1 MLSTESR
8 QLKVLLVDDEE
19 YARKIIMTE
28 ISRLLPGSVFYE
40 ARDGNEGLELLGKHA
55 DELDL
60 ITLDINMPNRNGRDF
75 LLAKRENPSY
85 SNIKVLIVST
95 EEAKQ
100 SFPELRELGANEF
113 CEKPVTGKLAPIL
126 QSLLNVELAIP
137 EALSSENILTA
148 TQFLQQ
154 LRMVKLAGAAGERR
168 DVAEVRGDILRA
180 FNESYLEPRQKA
192 LQELQRVL
200 HEIELIPVTQAS
212 GESKDAAQYLSD
224 VQRMI
229 EQRAFGAREKVTSI
243 DLSLDTLREVQT
255 YLTRLAAL
263 LTGGFLT
270 AEVLSI
276 WDEVFQKLHN
286 VKGHVVPPLIRDIF
300 KFVNTELMNL
310 ARDFSSK
317 GGSLIQVKD
326 VDMLSDAIDWL
337 MKVLT
342 VEQVLQNVKNVHQQ
356 IPKVNS
362 EEREKIKGILSRL
375 SASVSLSD
383 VEEGRV
389 MIGLLGGIRTGL
401 NVVKVHTA
409 PIKRA
414 GITQLGDLASGT
426 GMVRITDYEWRLP
439 EKGGQGPGRRYEF
452 VFLSESADEEKM
464 RKIFGDLV
472 EHVEIIYR
480 GAPVQRKAVKIGLE
494 EALYAATIPVKI
506 ESLESIYRN
515 VERLSISKS
524 KVYEIR
530 QKVEHA
536 ESPREFTHELDE
548 VIRGLGQ
555 ITYDI
560 QGHLIRSRLVPL
572 SEVFRSI
579 PRRVAELNAKYSK
592 NIRVEVSGEHEK
604 LDKKITDE
612 LKEYFNVLIDN
623 AHYHAFGENAE
634 GLISVRAESRE
645 GNVIITVSDNGKGLK
660 TDEILQKA
668 RQKGILK
675 EGREYSREEIQ
686 NCIFTKGF
694 STAHT
699 ESELSGKGIGMYS
712 VKRMVEKYFGKIT
725 VQSEE
730 GKGSTFKMEFP
741 NTISI
746 DEALLVRNRVFDKE
760 SLYAIPLRFVLDV
773 KSVRGENISCYHKDF
788 YYWEIEKQKLGIASG
803 GDGGV
808 HTILPIVDISHYLDE
823 KAPKRSIEKSQDY
836 DLVIIREGGELVGV
850 LVDKVER
857 REEIVL
863 KHMGEYLRAM
873 QLASGGQF
881 PYRTYTVLGDGTLVP
896 LLDVSPILS
905 LVRRMRA
912 QIKEL
917 QQELGTKAPPKRTNV
932 PDMFSFQVGGEHFVM
947 DVSCVQRSFLYADV
961 QKDIHVDERLRERFP
976 FVVGVVLSSQ
986 GKFVLADAASALGIS
1001 RENEKSKKTGFGKQD
1016 IISVELENGNVV
1028 GLLVDKNEGIIDG
1041 AHLEEEAFEGK
1052 IDGKKTVYYTD
1063 RSTQTHYKKFQSE
1076 PLLSLPKPELVVPS
1090 VSDLDTAVAMPTE
1103 IENEEKNLLLFAIG
1117 GWQFAI
1123 RSSLVYTVQL
1133 LDEETRSRIG
1143 YFPRFAKY
1151 VEGLT
1156 NVNGQAMPYVHL
1168 KERIGLGER
1177 TGDEKNVVVVQYG
1190 REEKEDKEFFGFI
1203 VDGVFSVLSGDDFTV
1218 SGRKDLP
1225 PLLDPKYV
1233 ADVGH
1238 LSKRDDS
1245 TRSSERE
1252 VFFILDVAEIL
1263 ESVKAENV
1271 SL

>member
-1 MLSTESR
+1 
-8 QLKVLLVDDEE
+8 
-19 YARKIIMTE
+19 
-28 ISRLLPGSVFYE
+28 
-40 ARDGNEGLELLGKHA
+40 
-55 DELDL
+55 
-60 ITLDINMPNRNGRDF
+60 
-75 LLAKRENPSY
+75 
-85 SNIKVLIVST
+85 
-95 EEAKQ
+95 
-100 SFPELRELGANEF
+100 
-113 CEKPVTGKLAPIL
+113 L
-126 QSLLNVELAIP
+126 QSLLNVELVVP

-154 LRMVKLAGAAGERR
+154 LRMVKLAGAAGDRR
-168 DVAEVRGDILRA
+168 EVGEVREDILRA
-180 FNESYLEPRQKA
+180 FNESYLIPREKA
-192 LQELQRVL
+192 FHELERLL
-200 HEIELIPVTQAS
+200 HEIELIPVTQPS
-212 GESKDAAQYLSD
+212 GESKDAAQFISD
-224 VQRMI
+224 VQRMV
-229 EQRAFGAREKVTSI
+229 EQRAFGAREKVMSI

-255 YLTRLAAL
+255 YLTRLSAL
-263 LTGGFLT
+263 LAGGFST

-326 VDMLSDAIDWL
+326 VDMLTDAIDWL

-342 VEQVLQNVKNVHQQ
+342 VEQVLQNINNVHQQ

-375 SASVSLSD
+375 SGSVSLSD

-401 NVVKVHTA
+401 NVVRVHTA

-414 GITQLGDLASGT
+414 EVTKLGDLASGA

-439 EKGGQGPGRRYEF
+439 EKGGQGPGRCYEF
-452 VFLSESADEEKM
+452 VFLSENADEEKI

-472 EHVEIIYR
+472 EHVEVIYR
-480 GAPVQRKAVKIGLE
+480 GAPAQRKALKIGSE
-494 EALYAATIPVKI
+494 EGLYAATIPIKI

-515 VERLSISKS
+515 VEQLSISKS
-524 KVYEIR
+524 KIYEIR

-536 ESPREFTHELDE
+536 DSPHEFTHELDE
-548 VIRGLGQ
+548 VIRNLGQ

-560 QGHLIRSRLVPL
+560 QDHLIRSRLVPL
-572 SEVFRSI
+572 NEVFRSI

-592 NIRVEVSGEHEK
+592 NIRVEIYGEHEK

-623 AHYHAFGENAE
+623 AHYHAFDENAE

-645 GNVIITVSDNGKGLK
+645 GNVIVTVSDNGKGLK

-668 RQKGILK
+668 KQKGILK

-746 DEALLVRNRVFDKE
+746 DEALLVRNKVLDKE

-803 GDGGV
+803 REGGV
-808 HTILPIVDISHYLDE
+808 RTILPIVDIGHYLDE
-823 KAPKRSIEKSQDY
+823 KAPMRSIEKSQDY
-836 DLVIIREGGELVGV
+836 DLVIIRESGELVGV

-873 QLASGGQF
+873 QVASGGQF

-917 QQELGTKAPPKRTNV
+917 QQEVGSKAPPKRTRV
-932 PDMFSFQVGGEHFVM
+932 PDMFSFRVGDEHFVV
-947 DVSCVQRSFLYADV
+947 DVNCVQRSFLYADV
-961 QKDIHVDERLRERFP
+961 QKDIHMDEHLRRQFP

-986 GKFVLADAASALGIS
+986 GKFILADAAMALGIS
-1001 RENEKSKKTGFGKQD
+1001 HEGEKSKGAGFEKQD
-1016 IISVELENGNVV
+1016 IISVELENGNIV
-1028 GLLVDKNEGIIDG
+1028 GLLVDKNEGVIDG

-1052 IDGKKTVYYTD
+1052 TDHKKTVYYTH

-1076 PLLSLPKPELVVPS
+1076 PLLSLPKPEVVIS
-1090 VSDLDTAVAMPTE
+1090 SASDLDTAAPVPTE
-1103 IENEEKNLLLFAIG
+1103 IASEENNLLLFAIE
-1117 GWQFAI
+1117 GWQFAVQ
-1123 RSSLVYTVQL
+1123 SSFVYTVQL

-1177 TGDEKNVVVVQYG
+1177 TGEEKNVVVVQYG
-1190 REEKEDKEFFGFI
+1190 REEKEEKEFFGFI
-1203 VDGVFSVLSGDDFTV
+1203 VDEVFSVLSGDDFTV

-1225 PLLDPKYV
+1225 PLVDAKYV
-1233 ADVGH
+1233 ANVGH
-1238 LSKRDDS
+1238 LSKRDNS
-1245 TRSSERE
+1245 TQSSERE